1 MNWNSPGDRGND
13 DDLGVRLT
21 QMFEKVFEVG
31 IVDSR
36 DARRAVCRRYRHVP
50 VLLLERGQY
59 VPNLCNDLL
68 HSGIRFLQII
78 EVVHNLFV
86 IHI

>member
-1 MNWNSPGDRGND
+1 
-13 DDLGVRLT
+13 
-21 QMFEKVFEVG
+21 MFEKVFEVG

-36 DARRAVCRRYRHVP
+36 DARRAVRRRYRHVP

-68 HSGIRFLQII
+68 HSGIRFLENGKCIVKLYSVNNAQTASR
-78 EVVHNLFV
+78 NGAN
-86 IHI
+86 